1 MFYEIYLASLKKN
14 IAEINR
20 AVKSG
25 VILSRLERFDY
36 LFKKELAS
44 IEGLIN
50 RRNLLNRVVNSMS
63 DCDYRIAD
71 FCAKGFRDIMET
83 AKTGYT
89 VKGVS
94 KQYKSYIKMAESRYI
109 CTDTV
114 VAHVVDLNG
123 KITVTIATDSFE
135 EVLHISNIE
144 DYIKVSLRLI
154 SILISLEES
163 DMGYKEWFS
172 KYLFNE
178 FSKVEEGVESEVFIE
193 RKPIAKDLKS
203 YMVKDIK
210 EKSQSVSSGKVIRL
224 VK

>member
-1 MFYEIYLASLKKN
+1 MFYETYLSSLKKN
-14 IAEINR
+14 IVEVNR
-20 AVKSG
+20 AVKGG

-63 DCDYRIAD
+63 DCDYRMAD

-83 AKTGYT
+83 VKTGYT
-89 VKGVS
+89 VKGVV

-114 VAHVVDLNG
+114 IAHVTDLNG

-135 EVLHISNIE
+135 EVLHITSVE
-144 DYIKVSLRLI
+144 DYIKVSLRLL
-154 SILISLEES
+154 SILVSLEES
-163 DMGYKEWFS
+163 DMGYREWFS
-172 KYLFNE
+172 HYLFNE
-178 FSKVEEGVESEVFIE
+178 FSKVEEGNPAEVFVEI
-193 RKPIAKDLKS
+193 KPIAKDLKS
-203 YMVKDIK
+203 YMVGNIK
-210 EKSQSVSSGKVIRL
+210 EKSKSENNGKVVRL